1 MENENS
7 NSGYFSV
14 PVTRMK
20 LEGNNTSDISTD
32 LENNNMSDIKTCK
45 IPIRRTIDI
54 EKNRYPFCLVWT
66 PLPIISWILPFI
78 GHTGICTYII
88 N

>member
-20 LEGNNTSDISTD
+20 LEGNSTSDISRF
-32 LENNNMSDIKTCK
+32 LFKRALALFYRIK
-45 IPIRRTIDI
+45 
-54 EKNRYPFCLVWT
+54 FLLVF
-66 PLPIISWILPFI
+66 LQFLFLKQEQILPK
-78 GHTGICTYII
+78 
-88 N
+88 